1 MGTSNSPLAYDDIR
15 DALDRAIAS
24 ERGIKIVKTTLG
36 EAVHLKQRIYKF
48 RQIDRKQSLSMFKE
62 GDTRRGT
69 SVYDSLAIEQVENIL
84 FLRRRVAGALKIEE
98 IEE

>member
-24 ERGIKIVKTTLG
+24 NNGIRIVKSTLG

-48 RQIDRKQSLSMFKE
+48 RQIDRKQSLHMFNE
-62 GDTRRGT
+62 GDPRRG
-69 SVYDSLAIEQVENIL
+69 SSIYDSLAIEQIENIL
-84 FLRRRVAGALKIEE
+84 VLKRRVAGSLKIEE
-98 IEE
+98 IE